1 MTLSPTNPGYLA
13 QYALTKKLTG
23 RVDQL
28 LRWTNI
34 LLPVFAILLFQLLTI
49 LGLIVRTFL
58 VTDYSF
64 RFKSLCNY
72 SHIIP
77 VMVVYRKGQNRGI

>member
-13 QYALTKKLTG
+13 QCALTKKLTG
-23 RVDQL
+23 RVAQL

-49 LGLIVRTFL
+49 LG
-58 VTDYSF
+58 
-64 RFKSLCNY
+64 
-72 SHIIP
+72 
-77 VMVVYRKGQNRGI
+77 